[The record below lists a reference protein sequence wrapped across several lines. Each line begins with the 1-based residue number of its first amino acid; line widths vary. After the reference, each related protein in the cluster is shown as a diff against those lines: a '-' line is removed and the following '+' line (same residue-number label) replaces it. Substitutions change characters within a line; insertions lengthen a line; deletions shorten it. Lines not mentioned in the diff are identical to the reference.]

1 MVEEVLLISSF
12 GKISRGVGKSFG
24 DIFYQN
30 KKKESLED
38 FFLFWRWGENPISE
52 TIDTYHSVVSPCLLW
67 EVAFVQCV
75 DFY

>member
-30 KKKESLED
+30 KKKSLGRFFSFLAVGRESD
-38 FFLFWRWGENPISE
+38 I
-52 TIDTYHSVVSPCLLW
+52 
-67 EVAFVQCV
+67 
-75 DFY
+75 